1 MKKLILFVFFLSSL
15 SGFSQLGL
23 EVGFGSSKTKISEG
37 NVSVSSDS
45 YSVFAAGL
53 VYNFSMSE
61 QFKLETGI
69 SLSSVKV
76 NGERSNGWGIPLVAK
91 LYPKPENGLHIR
103 AGVGY
108 GATLEDVDTTVVK
121 KGAFSAGFGL
131 GYDIDDNFTLVAEY
145 STQLSNSAGS
155 AYNDVVT
162 IKGSAFGVSLQ
173 YFF

>member
-1 MKKLILFVFFLSSL
+1 MKKLFLFIFLLSPL
-15 SGFSQLGL
+15 SGFSQFGL
-23 EVGFGSSKTKISEG
+23 EVGFGSSKAKVSEG
-37 NVSVSSDS
+37 NVSVSSDA

-131 GYDIDDNFTLVAEY
+131 GYDIDDKFTIVAEY

-155 AYNDVVT
+155 DLDGVE